1 MAITA
6 EREVARADMNDAFGV
21 TVWQEATEMEYTPE
35 DARKLAAEI
44 VSAADEAER
53 VAAEDAEA
61 AKERM
66 TEWLKGGV
74 PIEAAASGEVV
85 L

>member
-6 EREVARADMNDAFGV
+6 EREVARADMNDSYGV
-21 TVWQEATEMEYTPE
+21 SLWQVEELVDYTTE

-44 VSAADEAER
+44 IAAADEADR
-53 VAAEDAEA
+53 VEAEDRTRAFGEH
-61 AKERM
+61 ECRGLVIG
-66 TEWLKGGV
+66 EKGQV
-74 PIEAAASGEVV
+74 I